1 MEQNMTNFT
10 MNQVMT
16 IKEFNAIV
24 RSRKLKTI
32 VNKLYKQDPNI
43 KITYHRLLKGGSL
56 SMVA

>member
-24 RSRKLKTI
+24 KSRKLKTI

-43 KITYHRLLKGGSL
+43 KITYHRLLKGCSL
-56 SMVA
+56 GMAA

>member
-1 MEQNMTNFT
+1 MTNFT

>member
-1 MEQNMTNFT
+1 MTNFT

-24 RSRKLKTI
+24 KSRKLKTI

-43 KITYHRLLKGGSL
+43 KIT
-56 SMVA
+56 